1 MATKEFLCTNTDPIV
16 KTKQGKIRGFKS
28 NKMYCFF
35 GIDYAKAERFEE
47 PQPVDAWT
55 GVKDALNY
63 GYVCPLLN
71 QDVADKELLVPHRYW
86 LMDEN
91 CLNLN
96 VWTTAL
102 DKKAKKPVMVWFHGG
117 GYSAGSSIEHV
128 CYEGDHL
135 AEYGDVVVVS
145 VNHRLNILGYFD
157 LSDFGDEYKNTAN
170 LGNMDLVASL
180 QWVHD
185 NIEAFGGDPDNVTIF
200 GQSGGGMKVTALMNT
215 PAADGLFHKGIVES
229 GVGMCHEV
237 GDTKPVVKEMLK
249 QLGKK
254 ATVEDLKTIS
264 YHKLTKIYQRAVKKL
279 QNVEGIH
286 FGSWPKKNDW
296 YLGDPLTF
304 GFSEHAK
311 TIPVLVGSVMG
322 EFNFERGVEGKYD
335 LTEAQ
340 CINLVK
346 KKYGKLT
353 DQLLSE
359 FKKAYPGK
367 NLTDALYID
376 QYFRIPTKDF
386 IQRRC
391 AEGCVDT
398 FNYMLTYDF
407 PIDGGKVAWHCSEI
421 PFVFHNTDRTALYNV
436 KGETDKLEKQF
447 CDAFVN
453 FAKTAK
459 PSSPSLPEW
468 PVCALDDEK
477 CMIFD
482 KKCKVVSNF
491 DNALLEVVKK
501 TNTALVMPVTS
512 LILPPSDMDVKV
524 VH

>member
-1 MATKEFLCTNTDPIV
+1 MATKEFLCSNTDPIV
-16 KTKQGKIRGFKS
+16 KTKGGKIKGFKT
-28 NKMYCFF
+28 NNMYCFF
-35 GIDYAKAERFEE
+35 GIDYATAGRFEE
-47 PQPVDAWT
+47 PKPVEPWK

-96 VWTTAL
+96 VWTTSL
-102 DKKAKKPVMVWFHGG
+102 DRKAKKPVMVWFHGG
-117 GYSAGSSIEHV
+117 GYSAGSSIEHI

-145 VNHRLNILGYFD
+145 VNHRLNVLGYFD
-157 LSDFGDEYKNTAN
+157 LSEFGDEYKNSAN

-185 NIEAFGGDPDNVTIF
+185 NIEAFGGDPGNVTIF
-200 GQSGGGMKVTALMNT
+200 GQSGGGMKCTALMNT
-215 PAADGLFHKGIVES
+215 PAADGLFHKAIVES
-229 GVGMCHEV
+229 GVGMAYES
-237 GDTKPVVKEMLK
+237 GSAKPVVKEMLK

-254 ATVEDLKTIS
+254 AKVEDLKTIS
-264 YHKLTKIYQRAVKKL
+264 YRKLVKIYQKAVRKHL
-279 QNVEGIH
+279 YDGDVH
-286 FGSWPKKNDW
+286 FGSWPKMNSW
-296 YLGDPLTF
+296 YIGDPLAV
-304 GFSEHAK
+304 GFTEHAK
-311 TIPVLVGSVMG
+311 KIPVLVGSVMG
-322 EFNFERGVEGKYD
+322 EFNFERGVEGKYE
-335 LTEAQ
+335 LSEGQ
-340 CINLVK
+340 CISLLK
-346 KKYGKLT
+346 KKYGKHT
-353 DQLLSE
+353 PEVVKE

-367 NLTDALYID
+367 NLTDALYVD
-376 QYFRIPTKDF
+376 QFFRIPTKNF
-386 IQRRC
+386 IARRC
-391 AEGCVDT
+391 EEGCTDT
-398 FNYMLTYDF
+398 YNYMLTYDF

-453 FAKTAK
+453 FAKTGK
-459 PSSPSLPEW
+459 PSSSALPEW
-468 PVCALDDEK
+468 PKCEEGEEK

-482 KKCKVVSNF
+482 KKCKVVTNF
-491 DNALLEVVKK
+491 DNDLVKVLDETK
-501 TNTALVMPVTS
+501 TLQRMPISS
-512 LILPPSDMDVKV
+512 LILPPSKDDVKV